1 MVSSIASAMMRSRR
15 SLVHC
20 SAVLLSRSSISTAA
34 QPASASSLTGL
45 GATSARRSRAD
56 GLRIF
61 WRTCKLGPGGAR
73 GRRAVVVVVLTAAIV
88 GALEAERGTRLSPA
102 EDMAAA
108 TASSSEDDDTPCQE
122 APHTALNHYP
132 EIFKRALSRS
142 SGAVLSFGCS
152 TGEEVRSLKALTT
165 RPVHGVEIDKQRLA
179 QARSSDPGGCS
190 QDYARKPEAFAPA
203 SHGLIFAMSVLCRY
217 PSENPT
223 ADFPFSTFCAWLARL
238 DRLLEPGGLLILWN
252 ANYDFRETP
261 LFETGD
267 YAVEPDFDLADRGRG
282 FDSECPQGLPGSGF
296 LPKFSKT
303 HKPKGDEASRSTPLA
318 YRKSRKEH
326 R

>member
-15 SLVHC
+15 SLVHW
-20 SAVLLSRSSISTAA
+20 SAALLSRSSISASA
-34 QPASASSLTGL
+34 QSARASSLTGL
-45 GATSARRSRAD
+45 GTTSARRSRAD

-73 GRRAVVVVVLTAAIV
+73 GRRAAVAVLAAAIV
-88 GALEAERGTRLSPA
+88 GALEAERGTRSSLA
-102 EDMAAA
+102 EDMAAV
-108 TASSSEDDDTPCQE
+108 TASSSEDDDAPCQE

-165 RPVHGVEIDKQRLA
+165 RPVHGVEIDKHRLA
-179 QARSSDPGGCS
+179 QAKSSDPSGCS

-223 ADFPFSTFCAWLARL
+223 VDFPFSAFCAWLVRL

-267 YAVEPDFDLADRGRG
+267 YAVEPDFVLADGGRG
-282 FDSECPQGLPGSGF
+282 FDSECPCGLPGSGF
-296 LPKFSKT
+296 LPKFSKA
-303 HKPKGDEASRSTPLA
+303 HEPKRDEASRSTPLA